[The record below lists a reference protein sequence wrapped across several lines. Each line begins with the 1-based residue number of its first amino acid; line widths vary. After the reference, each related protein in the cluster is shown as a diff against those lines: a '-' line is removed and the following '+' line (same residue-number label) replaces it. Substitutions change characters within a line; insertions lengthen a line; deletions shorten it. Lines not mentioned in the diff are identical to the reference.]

1 MQLPMDEATVDR
13 KPGRLLAVYVPVVL
27 GLLTGLLAAPA
38 CDCAL
43 PKLLLLKAACAGT
56 GVAAWWIVIIAVFH
70 GFHFMKS
77 LFHHPR

>member
-1 MQLPMDEATVDR
+1 MEEATVDR
-13 KPGRLLAVYVPVVL
+13 KPGRLVALYIPIVF

-43 PKLLLLKAACAGT
+43 PKLLLLKAVCAI
-56 GVAAWWIVIIAVFH
+56 AAIAVWWIVIMTGFH
-70 GFHFMKS
+70 SFHFMKS